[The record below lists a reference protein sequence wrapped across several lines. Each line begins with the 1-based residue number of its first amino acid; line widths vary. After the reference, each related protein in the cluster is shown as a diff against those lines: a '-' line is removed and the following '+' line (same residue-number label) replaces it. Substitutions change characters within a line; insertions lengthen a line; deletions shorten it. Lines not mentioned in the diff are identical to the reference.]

1 MSVILFGLL
10 CVNRMYHNET
20 HRIIANLTLG
30 HDTGY
35 YEHGGITGC

>member
-1 MSVILFGLL
+1 MSAILFRPQ

-20 HRIIANLTLG
+20 QRIIAIMTLG
-30 HDTGY
+30 YDTGY